1 VVRFA
6 LVMAWLLLA
15 AGTAQTPA
23 EIPPAYEQAAENE
36 HFILYVDEATLAF
49 KLLDK
54 RSGYLWH
61 SGLDE
66 ALEGDRLNRSWQAFA
81 RSGLSIEYLD
91 TRGSSARASL
101 SNSEHTLEVTPLE
114 DGVEAQVSF
123 TEYGISALVSLR
135 LTPYGLRAEVPSE
148 NVREDDPRFRL
159 GRLYLYPFLGATR
172 GGSVPGY
179 MVLPDGTGS
188 LIRFAET
195 TRAENMFYGRYY
207 GPDLG
212 MVGTLPYD
220 PLVNPPYPI
229 SFPVYGL
236 VHGEGVHG
244 EGRHALLAV
253 VEEGAAYGELQAH
266 PAGISTNFNF
276 LTSAFIYN
284 ETYFQRTNRAGDGVT
299 VVQRERNDFGAAVQ
313 YHFLTGAD
321 ADYVGMARRYRQV
334 LLEQGLL
341 PEPPPPQSD
350 IGIRLEVLGGDKERV
365 LFWHRFVPM
374 TTLGQMRDML
384 KELDVR
390 NPEVVYYGWQPFGA
404 SSMPPLG
411 VRLERSL
418 GTLDELRALAEDALA
433 GGGRLSLYLEP
444 QAALMGESG
453 YSERHDLALAVTGVN
468 LWSYDRAPAYQF
480 TLEALERR
488 FAALAGDAAARL
500 PDAGLALSGV
510 GWTLYSDFRG
520 GRAVLGR
527 EGAAE
532 AYQAL
537 LAAAPQRLG
546 LYRPNAYL
554 FGVAR
559 AYYDMPLGDNGYIYT
574 DEAVPFLPIVL
585 SGHIPYYGPALN
597 FSADLT
603 GDLLRHADYGVYPS
617 FFLTHGATAELLDT
631 PSSWLYTSS
640 YAQWAERIE
649 ASYRWLNAL
658 LAPVRGQEIVARRR
672 LAEGVY
678 ATTYESGR
686 TVVVNYGERAFALQG
701 RTVPAKDAALWEA
714 AP

>member
-1 VVRFA
+1 VVRRA
-6 LVMAWLLLA
+6 LVMTWLLFA
-15 AGTAQTPA
+15 AAMAQPPA
-23 EIPPAYEQAAENE
+23 EIPASYALAAENE
-36 HFILYVDEATLAF
+36 FFQLHVDEATLAF

-61 SGLDE
+61 SGIDE
-66 ALEGDRLNRSWQAFA
+66 ILEGDRLNRPWQAFA

-91 TRGSSARASL
+91 ARGSSARASL
-101 SNSEHTLEVTPLE
+101 SAAAHTLEVTPLE
-114 DGVEAQVSF
+114 DGVRAEVTF
-123 TEYGISALVSLR
+123 TDYGISVLVNLR
-135 LTPYGLRAEVPSE
+135 LTPYGLRAEVPGATIY
-148 NVREDDPRFRL
+148 EDDPRFRL

-179 MVLPDGTGS
+179 MLLPDGTGS
-188 LIRFAET
+188 LIRFAEA

-212 MVGTLPYD
+212 MVGALPYD
-220 PLVNPPYPI
+220 PLVNRPYPI

-236 VHGEGVHG
+236 VHGEWQN
-244 EGRHALLAV
+244 ALLVV

-266 PAGISTNFNF
+266 PAGISSNFNF
-276 LTSAFIYN
+276 ITSAFIYS
-284 ETYFQRTNRAGDGVT
+284 ESYFQTINRAGDGVT
-299 VVQRERNDFGAAVQ
+299 VVQRERNDFDAAVQ

-321 ADYVGMARRYRQV
+321 ADYVGMARRYQQV
-334 LLEQGLL
+334 LLERGWL
-341 PEPPPPQSD
+341 PEPPPPESD

-374 TTLGQMRDML
+374 TPLGQMRDIL
-384 KELDVR
+384 AELDVR
-390 NPEVVYYGWQPFGA
+390 NPEVVYYGWQPLGA
-404 SSMPPLG
+404 STMPPLR

-418 GTLDELRALAEDALA
+418 GSLDELRDLAEDIAA
-433 GGGRLSLYLEP
+433 SGGRLSLYLEP

-468 LWSYDRAPAYQF
+468 LWSFNRQPAYHF

-488 FAALAGDAAARL
+488 LIALAEDAAAL
-500 PDAGLALSGV
+500 FPEAGLALDGI

-520 GRAVLGR
+520 GRAVLNR

-554 FGVAR
+554 FGVTR

-585 SGHIPYYGPALN
+585 SGRVPYYGPALN
-597 FSADLT
+597 FSANLQY
-603 GDLLRHADYGVYPS
+603 DLLRHADYGIYPS

-631 PSSWLYTSS
+631 PSSWIYTSS
-640 YAQWAERIE
+640 FAQWAERIE
-649 ASYRWLNAL
+649 ASYRWINVL
-658 LAPVRGQEIVARRR
+658 LSPVRGQAITARRQ
-672 LAEGVY
+672 LAPGVY
-678 ATTYESGR
+678 ATTYESGQ
-686 TVVVNYGERAFALQG
+686 TVVVNYSERAFVHGG
-701 RTVPAKDAALWEA
+701 RTVAAKDAALWEA